1 MGKEY
6 NANYLKAT
14 GTSTIGTSKPIEV
27 YDSTPT
33 KTFEIRDNGH
43 YRTSGNSWKDMI
55 MDLFGKRL
63 FEIAGKVDYNYDENV
78 IIFQASGDI
87 TNANDRVGG
96 NQEIN
101 HEMKV
106 GDNITFKPHLH
117 WWQQVT
123 SNTVVAHTWTCR
135 YRLQRNGAAKTT
147 SWTTITANSG
157 AGGDDIYDFTAQAD
171 GLYNQL
177 TRFDDIT
184 VTCGVS
190 DTLQFQI
197 TRSDANAGDIAVY
210 FFDLHGQVDSDG
222 SDSEISKT

>member
-1 MGKEY
+1 MGKEFY
-6 NANYLKAT
+6 ANYLKST
-14 GTSTIGTSKPIEV
+14 GAANNGTSKPVEV
-27 YDSTPT
+27 YNSDNA

-43 YRTSGNSWKDMI
+43 YRTSGHAWKDMI
-55 MDLFGKRL
+55 MDLFGRNL
-63 FEIAGKVDYNYDENV
+63 YSVAGAVDYDYDENV
-78 IIFQASGDI
+78 MIFQANGDI
-87 TNANDRVGG
+87 TNSADRVGG

-101 HEMKV
+101 HEFMI
-106 GDNITFKPHLH
+106 GTNITFKPHLH

-123 SNTVVAHTWTCR
+123 GNTVVAHTWTAR
-135 YRLQRNGAAKTT
+135 YRLQRNGQAKTT
-147 SWTTITANSG
+147 GWTTITANSG
-157 AGGDDIYDFTAQAD
+157 SGGDDVFDFTAQAD

-177 TRFDDIT
+177 TRFDNIT

-222 SDSEISKT
+222 SDGEISKT